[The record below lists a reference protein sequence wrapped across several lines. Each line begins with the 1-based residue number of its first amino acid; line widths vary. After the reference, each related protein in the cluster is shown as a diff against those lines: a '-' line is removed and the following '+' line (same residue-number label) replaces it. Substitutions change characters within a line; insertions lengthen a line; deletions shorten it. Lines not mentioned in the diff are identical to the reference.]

1 MAMQGQKRRI
11 FFQPKYALI
20 RYTVTD
26 MYAGWHISNL

>member
-1 MAMQGQKRRI
+1 MAIKGQKRRI
-11 FFQPKYALI
+11 FQPKNALI